1 MADIPAFSIQ
11 PANTTL
17 EEYSSVNLSCSANV
31 GRNGGMVT
39 IWKQSNMSVERI
51 QLGNSSSS
59 VTDNGNC
66 FVYANLL
73 ITYNLSR
80 SDHGF
85 VFGCTSKNR
94 YTKDPAPSNE
104 VGPRNILCKYI
115 FIFW

>member
-17 EEYSSVNLSCSANV
+17 EEYSVVNLSCSANV
-31 GRNGGMVT
+31 GRPGGMVT
-39 IWKQSNMSVERI
+39 IWKRSKMSVERI

-59 VTDNGNC
+59 VRDNGNC
-66 FVYANLL
+66 SVYAHLL
-73 ITYNLSR
+73 IPYSLNR

-85 VFGCTSKNR
+85 VLGCTSKNR

-104 VGPRNILCKYI
+104 VGPRTILCKYI
-115 FIFW
+115 VIF